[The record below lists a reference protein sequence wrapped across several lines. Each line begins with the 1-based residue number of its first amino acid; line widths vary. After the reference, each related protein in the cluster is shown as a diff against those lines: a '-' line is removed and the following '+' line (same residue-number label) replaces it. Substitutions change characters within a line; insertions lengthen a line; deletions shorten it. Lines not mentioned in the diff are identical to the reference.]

1 MFCPECGKVIDKG
14 TLFCP
19 ECGTKIA
26 GEGVSPVFPSP
37 TISGIKR
44 PMGVTFIMVYAGIN
58 SFLAM
63 VSGLIILYLG
73 LAIAGGAGALLEGL
87 PGAAGIGN
95 WLLLFV
101 GLLGYLTLFYGV
113 FGITAA
119 LGLWNLAEWGRKLV
133 VVLYIISIPIYFLSL
148 TVQRLTFSTVFLML
162 VGIGISVV
170 IILYLSSPGVK
181 RFFQ

>member
-26 GEGVSPVFPSP
+26 DEGVLSVVSPAV
-37 TISGIKR
+37 SGIKR
-44 PMGVTFIMVYAGIN
+44 PMGVTFIMFYTVIN
-58 SFLAM
+58 SFLAII
-63 VSGLIILYLG
+63 VGLFISHIG
-73 LAIAGGAGALLEGL
+73 FAIASGAGSLLEGL
-87 PGAAGIGN
+87 PVAAGIGN

-101 GLLGYLTLFYGV
+101 GLLGYLALFYGV
-113 FGITAA
+113 FELTAA
-119 LGLWNLAEWGRKLV
+119 LGLLNLAEWGRKLA

-148 TVQRLTFSTVFLML
+148 TVQRLTVSVVFLTL
-162 VGIGISVV
+162 VGIGISIV